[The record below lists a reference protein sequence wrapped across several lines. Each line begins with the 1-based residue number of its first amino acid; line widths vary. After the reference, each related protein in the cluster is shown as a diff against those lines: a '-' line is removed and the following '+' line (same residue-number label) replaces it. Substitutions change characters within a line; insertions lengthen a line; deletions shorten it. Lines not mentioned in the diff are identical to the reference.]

1 MAQIPHTDTSSPLF
15 MTKQEVIQNSSD
27 SHDSQISL
35 FIKTQIQQ
43 TPRRIIDKD
52 FLKLSES
59 VMKKVWDNKYDDVWD
74 NT

>member
-1 MAQIPHTDTSSPLF
+1 MSQIPHTDTSSPLF
-15 MTKQEVIQNSSD
+15 MTKQEVIQSSSD
-27 SHDSQISL
+27 SNDSQIGF

-74 NT
+74 KT